1 MPDVTVS
8 FTDAQWALI
17 TEHHPYEDEVPITVE
32 SLKAL
37 QERDIKAKIVQVM
50 RYKAASAVDNAFDAN
65 DFALSKNTLPPTIG
79 KGIP

>member
-1 MPDVTVS
+1 MVVKVELE

-50 RYKAASAVDNAFDAN
+50 RYKAASAVDNAFDV
-65 DFALSKNTLPPTIG
+65 
-79 KGIP
+79 